1 MSDPITATNEDRAGE
16 NAEFPHSPVS
26 SHNEWDPLEEVLV
39 GRLDGATTPS
49 RHRVV
54 SCNVPPRAARVQRL
68 AAGLRYPRA
77 MIGPAQEELDQFV
90 ALLQSLGISVTRPDP
105 VDHRRRF
112 STPDW
117 SARGFC
123 NTCPRDSMLVIG
135 DEIIETPMAWPSRYF
150 ETHSYRALLKDYFR
164 RGARWTAAPKP
175 QLTDELYDPGYRPP
189 GPGEPVRYILTEFEP
204 VFDAADFVRAGR
216 DLFVTRS
223 NVTNRLGIE
232 WVRRHLGPGYRI
244 HEIESRCRT
253 PMHIDTTFM
262 LLAPGKVLVNPEYI
276 DVDRLP
282 DILRTWDILIA
293 PPPDPIRDPLLRV
306 TSLCGKWLSMNVLM
320 IDEKRVIAERHHTA
334 MLRAL
339 EKWGFD
345 PVPCDLLHYAPFGG
359 SFHCATLDIRRRGG
373 LESYFE

>member
-1 MSDPITATNEDRAGE
+1 MSDPPEAKNENSTGGS
-16 NAEFPHSPVS
+16 AESPHSPVG

-49 RHRVV
+49 RHPVV
-54 SCNVPPRAARVQRL
+54 SCNVPPWAARFQQL

-77 MIGPAQEELDQFV
+77 MVGPAQEELDQFV
-90 ALLQSLGISVTRPDP
+90 ALLQSLGITVTRPDAL
-105 VDHRRRF
+105 DHRRRF

-117 SARGFC
+117 SSRGFC

-135 DEIIETPMAWPSRYF
+135 DEIIETPMAWPCRYF

-164 RGARWTAAPKP
+164 RGARWTAAPRP
-175 QLTDELYDPGYRPP
+175 QLTEALYDPDYRPP
-189 GPGEPVRYILTEFEP
+189 GPGEPMRYILTEFEP

-232 WVRRHLGPGYRI
+232 WVRRHLGPGYRV

-262 LLAPGKVLVNPEYI
+262 LLAPGKALVNPEYI

-293 PPPDPIRDPLLRV
+293 PPPDPIRDPLLRI

-320 IDEKRVIAERHHTA
+320 IDEKRVIAERHHTT

-373 LESYFE
+373 LESYFD